1 MTPEPNGKAENGESK
16 TPGNE
21 KDTDE
26 PELLTDKIKKEE
38 EELEK
43 IKKKSMNAWGESGEN
58 KTFGLLG
65 MIMFTIPR
73 LWRGDCWRKF
83 LVVFNFFMV
92 FLTKVSMVLV
102 PLLLKEVVDA
112 IICDDSKKE
121 DLEASYFIK
130 MFKDDDT
137 GCPSVEETYILIGL
151 YAGCMFLADFLN
163 YIREIPYATMSA
175 LAEISIAYDVYD
187 HV

>member
-1 MTPEPNGKAENGESK
+1 MILGESFLWCSISLWYSS
-16 TPGNE
+16 P
-21 KDTDE
+21 
-26 PELLTDKIKKEE
+26 
-38 EELEK
+38 
-43 IKKKSMNAWGESGEN
+43 KSPWS
-58 KTFGLLG
+58 L
-65 MIMFTIPR
+65 
-73 LWRGDCWRKF
+73 
-83 LVVFNFFMV
+83 
-92 FLTKVSMVLV
+92 S